1 MEKQDVLKL
10 PDKRLDRVLEK
21 LTGRISEKQTLCLR
35 ALSNARKEEVQFGR
49 FIGNHKVS
57 VPMLEEQLYTQMRNH
72 CSSSHCLLIEDT
84 SKIGFSLER
93 AIQGLGKVDKGQI
106 QGFYLH
112 PVLCIDAQ
120 HYGCHG
126 IAALEFVKRPWPTQ
140 VLSHQQISMARDK
153 TVYEQK
159 EGYRWLSSIRK
170 ALTQCQQV
178 PTKTVVADREADIYP
193 LLTGLTAL
201 GVDYVIRARFD
212 RFTQGGQT
220 ISAEVE
226 NWTQQH
232 CYELAVP
239 ASDGRSAHRA
249 KLAIK
254 YGKLALKKSASR
266 SIHAQPDYHPTYVV
280 EVKELPESVVN
291 GQEPIHWVLL
301 SSHVVDT
308 IALALQV
315 IEWYKQ
321 RWNVEQVFRILKSN
335 GLHIESSQ
343 VESYEKLQ
351 KLSVLALMAAVRVL
365 QLLRARDGQTQQPMA
380 CAFNEQEQECLML
393 LNEQLAGK
401 SQKLQNPYGPSSLA
415 FAAWVIAR
423 LAGWSGYQSQR
434 PPGPIDLLTGLQRF
448 NERFQGYQLAKHNT
462 T

>member
-1 MEKQDVLKL
+1 MEKETVIKL
-10 PDKRLDRVLEK
+10 PDKRLDRVLDK
-21 LTGRISEKQTLCLR
+21 LSGRISEKQTLCLR
-35 ALSNARKEEVQFGR
+35 GLSNARKEEIQFGR

-57 VPMLEEQLYTQMRNH
+57 VPVLEEQLYAQLRDH
-72 CSSSHCLLIEDT
+72 CQCAHCLLIEDT

-126 IAALEFVKRPWPTQ
+126 IAALEFVNRPWPEQ
-140 VLSHQQISMARDK
+140 LLSRQAIRTARDK
-153 TVYEQK
+153 TVFEQK

-201 GVDYVIRARFD
+201 GVHYVIRARFD
-212 RFTQGGQT
+212 RFIQGGQT
-220 ISAEVE
+220 ISSEVE
-226 NWTQQH
+226 AWTEQY
-232 CYELAVP
+232 CYEVALP

-266 SIHAQPDYHPTYVV
+266 SIHAQPNYHPTYVV
-280 EVKELPESVVN
+280 EVKELAESVVN
-291 GQEPIHWVLL
+291 GEKAIHWILL
-301 SSHVVDT
+301 TSHVVDT
-308 IALALQV
+308 AALALQV

-321 RWNVEQVFRILKSN
+321 RWNVEQVFRMLKSN
-335 GLHIESSQ
+335 GLDIESSQ

-351 KLSVLALMAAVRVL
+351 KLSVLALIAAVRVL
-365 QLLRARDGQTQQPMA
+365 QLLRARDGQTQQTIA
-380 CAFNEQEQECLML
+380 CAFNEQEQACLIL
-393 LNEQLAGK
+393 LNEQLVGK
-401 SQKLQNPYGPSSLA
+401 SQKLQNPYGPTSLA

-448 NERFQGYQLAKHNT
+448 NERFQGYQLAKQNT